1 MATFQAQALCIQLTA
16 MPQLAEALSA
26 RDDWTGTKDA
36 AARRRAQT
44 RLNMRAY
51 RKRKAQERKT
61 EALSDAMIKSEPLVE
76 CWDIKQE
83 SMSTIS
89 ASRATQ
95 LYSKRTPVLPIR
107 SKRTQFNFVFPLS
120 PDHLITLLQYNA
132 LRALAVNRTLIS
144 GILTTPLDCDVETVH
159 VVPYPTNPDSV
170 PSALLPTILQQTIPH
185 GDWVDMF
192 PCAEGRDNLIRAAG
206 TFDEDELW
214 DDCIGGLYEGYP
226 DDEMERRGMI
236 AWSPPWDIS
245 GWEMSEGFVRKWG
258 WLFKGLPGP
267 LEATNRWRIGR
278 GEEPFEDADLPSG
291 TVFVGSSVKPNRC
304 HYDDPSKS
312 TSLSDEVSPTD
323 NDDGHVASPS
333 ALLPTAF
340 LFLPEHRRSVK
351 KHLPE
356 NENDK
361 APNPPERTSS
371 KREVLWESKYKNES
385 QETLEAALTE
395 AAKQILYTNKK
406 LKRQVSM
413 DVTYWTGYLDLV
425 KMKQDQIAITT
436 ELKAVQSNTNS
447 SLPWQSSTSSRV
459 TKKFEDEFN
468 S

>member
-1 MATFQAQALCIQLTA
+1 MTTFQAQASCIQLTA

-51 RKRKAQERKT
+51 RKRKAQEKKA
-61 EALSDAMIKSEPLVE
+61 EASSDVLVKSEPLVE

-83 SMSTIS
+83 SMSTIP

-95 LYSKRTPVLPIR
+95 LYNKRTPVLP
-107 SKRTQFNFVFPLS
+107 KRPRRTMFNFVFPLS

-144 GILTTPLDCDVETVH
+144 GILTTPLDCDVEAFH
-159 VVPYPTNPDSV
+159 VVPYPTNPDAV
-170 PSALLPTILQQTIPH
+170 PSALLPTILQQTVPH

-245 GWEMSEGFVRKWG
+245 GWEMSEGFVKKWG

-267 LEATNRWRIGR
+267 LEATNRWRVER
-278 GEEPFEDADLPSG
+278 GEEPF
-291 TVFVGSSVKPNRC
+291 
-304 HYDDPSKS
+304 DD
-312 TSLSDEVSPTD
+312 TD
-323 NDDGHVASPS
+323 MPLHPAMAG
-333 ALLPTAF
+333 
-340 LFLPEHRRSVK
+340 
-351 KHLPE
+351 
-356 NENDK
+356 
-361 APNPPERTSS
+361 
-371 KREVLWESKYKNES
+371 
-385 QETLEAALTE
+385 LT
-395 AAKQILYTNKK
+395 I
-406 LKRQVSM
+406 S
-413 DVTYWTGYLDLV
+413 
-425 KMKQDQIAITT
+425 
-436 ELKAVQSNTNS
+436 
-447 SLPWQSSTSSRV
+447 
-459 TKKFEDEFN
+459 
-468 S
+468 